1 MVATPTKKWQRLTRR
16 LGLDGN
22 PLRRRADVL
31 ARWLLPGTIAIFL
44 ALSPLV
50 AGLAGMAV
58 RADNS
63 AAAHATQAWH
73 SVRAVLLRAAAGP
86 EQTDQGANTWIV
98 WTRAHWAADG
108 HQHVAEVPVA
118 AGSAAGSAVTVWLD
132 SAGKVHLPP
141 LTAAQDRG
149 RVRHAMLLAVAGLAV
164 VLAGLA
170 LLGWRILNRRRLA
183 AWETA
188 WLAVGPR
195 WSRQD

>member
-1 MVATPTKKWQRLTRR
+1 M
-16 LGLDGN
+16 
-22 PLRRRADVL
+22 
-31 ARWLLPGTIAIFL
+31 
-44 ALSPLV
+44 
-50 AGLAGMAV
+50 
-58 RADNS
+58 
-63 AAAHATQAWH
+63 
-73 SVRAVLLRAAAGP
+73 
-86 EQTDQGANTWIV
+86 
-98 WTRAHWAADG
+98 
-108 HQHVAEVPVA
+108 
-118 AGSAAGSAVTVWLD
+118 TVWLD

-141 LTAAQDRG
+141 LTAAQDRS

>member
-1 MVATPTKKWQRLTRR
+1 MVATPTKKWLRLTRG

-50 AGLAGMAV
+50 AGLAGVVV

-63 AAAHATQAWH
+63 AATNASHAWH
-73 SVRAVLLRAAAGP
+73 SVQAVVLQAAAGP
-86 EQTDQGANTWIV
+86 EQTDQGANTWLV
-98 WTRAHWAADG
+98 WTRAQWAADG

-118 AGSAAGSAVTVWLD
+118 AGSAAGRAVTIWLD

-141 LTAAQDRG
+141 LTAAQDRS
-149 RVRHAMLLAVAGLAV
+149 RVRNAMLLAVGGLAV

-195 WSRQD
+195 WSRQG